1 MKTLSEL
8 EALSDDELRVMLG
21 KLDGWRLAPC
31 YAENPYTPWW
41 ERANSYP
48 QSLPNYPADLNACHA
63 VAISLPQNEGGAGSV
78 GEYHHTLGI
87 VCDHPF
93 GTHYADATA
102 RQRSI
107 ALILTLQS

>member
-8 EALSDDELRVMLG
+8 EAMTDDELRVMLG

-63 VAISLPQNEGGAGSV
+63 VEERLSLDQSSQYVNLLWPQGYA
-78 GEYHHTLGI
+78 
-87 VCDHPF
+87 PF
-93 GTHYADATA
+93 RAVHATA